1 MHKKLLFILLI
12 TLASLLSCTY
22 LSDNTTGTKEE
33 PGITG
38 YVVDQSD
45 DRILVASDQVQ
56 DLSKTGG
63 VSEYYEMIWFL
74 NAPTDIQCGDKVD
87 IWYDTTD
94 DSYPANSTLQDYHI
108 HDQESPKGARLTP
121 ADALKEA
128 LSKQSSH
135 PSQIFAVRDVI
146 FNQAQLQW
154 TIYLFEVWSGEVIAI
169 EVTE

>member
-12 TLASLLSCTY
+12 TLTSLLSCTY
-22 LSDNTTGTKEE
+22 LSDNATGTKDE

-45 DRILVASDQVQ
+45 NRILVASDQAQ
-56 DLSKTGG
+56 DLSESGG

-87 IWYDTTD
+87 IWYDTID
-94 DSYPANSTLQDYHI
+94 DSYPAKSTLQDYHI
-108 HDQESPKGARLTP
+108 HDQEPPEEAHLTS

-128 LSKQSSH
+128 LSKQSNH
-135 PSQIFAVRDVI
+135 PSQIFAVRDII
-146 FNQAQLQW
+146 FNKDHLQW
-154 TIYLFEVWSGEVIAI
+154 TVYLFEIWSGEVVAI
-169 EVTE
+169 EVEE